1 MTPWP
6 ADRVERRPVA
16 TLVSYARNARTHAP
30 AQVAEIAGSI
40 REWGWTIPVLVA
52 EDGTII
58 AGHGRVLA
66 AQQLGLA
73 DIPVM
78 VAAGW
83 SEAQRRAYALADN
96 KLALNAGWDMALL
109 RVELAD
115 LRNQAIDL
123 ATLGFSDAEVAA
135 LIGRGGG
142 LTDPDDVPPLPEA
155 PVSRPGDLWLCGSHR
170 LLCGDATNGADVTRL
185 IGDAKPLLMVTDPPY
200 GVEYDP
206 QWRHLAKRA
215 TNGRLLSVGA
225 HAVAQPL
232 NDGRIDWRDAW
243 AHFPGDVAY
252 VWHAGRH
259 TSGVQASLE
268 AVNFDIRSQ
277 IIWAKN
283 NIVIGRGHYHWQHEP
298 CWYAVRRGKSG
309 HWSGDRMQSTLWQ
322 IDKPLRSE
330 TGHSTQKPVACMARP
345 ITNNSRPGD
354 AVYDPFLGSGTT
366 VIAAEMAGRHCLA
379 LEISAAFVDVAVK
392 RWEAFTGQDATL
404 EDGTSYK
411 AVKHARATP
420 EADRAA

>member
-1 MTPWP
+1 MTAWP

-16 TLVSYARNARTHAP
+16 TLVPYARNARTHAP

-66 AQQLGLA
+66 AQQLDLA

-83 SEAQRRAYALADN
+83 TDAQRRAYALADN

-115 LRNQAIDL
+115 LRDQAVDL
-123 ATLGFSDAEVAA
+123 ETLGFSDAEVAA

-155 PVSRPGDLWLCGSHR
+155 PVSRLGDLWLCGSHR

-185 IGDAKPLLMVTDPPY
+185 LGDAKPLLMVTDPPY
-200 GVEYDP
+200 GVEYDAD
-206 QWRHLAKRA
+206 WRNRA
-215 TNGRLLSVGA
+215 DRANGKPYGA
-225 HAVAQPL
+225 RAIGKVS
-232 NDGRIDWRDAW
+232 NDERIDWRDAW
-243 AHFPGDVAY
+243 ALFPGAVAY
-252 VWHAGRH
+252 VWHADRH
-259 TSGVQASLE
+259 ASAVQASLE
-268 AVNFDIRSQ
+268 AANLEIRCQ
-277 IIWAKN
+277 VIWAKN
-283 NIVIGRGHYHWQHEP
+283 NIVISRGDYHWQHEP

-309 HWSGDRMQSTLWQ
+309 HWSGDRSQTTLWQ
-322 IDKPLRSE
+322 IDKPMKSE
-330 TGHSTQKPVACMARP
+330 TGHSTQKPVECMARP
-345 ITNNSRPGD
+345 LTNNSRPGE

-366 VIAAEMAGRHCLA
+366 MIAAEMAGRHCLA
-379 LEISAAFVDVAVK
+379 LDIAPAYVDVAVA

-404 EDGTSYK
+404 EDGTPYK
-411 AVKHARATP
+411 AVKDARATP